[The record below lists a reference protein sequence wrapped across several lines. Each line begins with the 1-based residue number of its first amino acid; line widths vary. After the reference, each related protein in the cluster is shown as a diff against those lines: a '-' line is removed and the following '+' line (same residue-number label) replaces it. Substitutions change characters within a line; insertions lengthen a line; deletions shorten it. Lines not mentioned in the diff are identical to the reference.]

1 MRVRSAERRDV
12 DRLLELMR
20 GLARFEEY
28 IDDFAVTRE
37 SVLEHGFGDARLFT
51 AFVAERDDDL
61 VGMAVVYTI
70 PWTYT
75 LRPKVVLKELFVE
88 EAARNS
94 GAGKALMAAV
104 ISHAES
110 IGAAELIWTVMD
122 GNREAGGFLPIPG
135 RLAGPQVEQLVP
147 EPRRLIT
154 PRRAGPLSPCRR
166 GRRAPP
172 RSPAG

>member
-1 MRVRSAERRDV
+1 MRVRLAERTDV

-37 SVLEHGFGDARLFT
+37 SVLDHGFGDGRLFT
-51 AFVAERDDDL
+51 AFVAEQDADL

-75 LRPKVVLKELFVE
+75 LRPKVVLKELFVV
-88 EAARNS
+88 EAARNL

-104 ISHAES
+104 VSHARS
-110 IGAAELIWTVMD
+110 IDAAELIWTVME
-122 GNREAGGFLPIPG
+122 GNREAEGFYRSLG
-135 RLAGPQVEQLVP
+135 A
-147 EPRRLIT
+147 
-154 PRRAGPLSPCRR
+154 SPDHKWNNW
-166 GRRAPP
+166 
-172 RSPAG
+172 SLNLDD

>member
-1 MRVRSAERRDV
+1 MRVRPAEREDV

-37 SVLEHGFGDARLFT
+37 SLLEHGFGDGRLFT
-51 AFVAERDDDL
+51 SFVAEQDDDL

-88 EAARNS
+88 EGARNL

-104 ISHAES
+104 VSHARS
-110 IGAAELIWTVMD
+110 IDAAELIWTVME
-122 GNREAGGFLPIPG
+122 GNREAEGFYRSLG
-135 RLAGPQVEQLVP
+135 A
-147 EPRRLIT
+147 
-154 PRRAGPLSPCRR
+154 SPDLKWNNW
-166 GRRAPP
+166 
-172 RSPAG
+172 SLNLDD

>member
-1 MRVRSAERRDV
+1 MRVRSAEPGDV

-37 SVLEHGFGDARLFT
+37 SVLEHGFGEERLFT
-51 AFVAERDDDL
+51 SFVAEQDNDL

-88 EAARNS
+88 EAARNL

-104 ISHAES
+104 VSHARS
-110 IGAAELIWTVMD
+110 IDAAELIWTVME
-122 GNREAGGFLPIPG
+122 GNREAEGFYRSLG
-135 RLAGPQVEQLVP
+135 A
-147 EPRRLIT
+147 
-154 PRRAGPLSPCRR
+154 SPDLKWNNWSLNLD
-166 GRRAPP
+166 G
-172 RSPAG
+172 

>member
-1 MRVRSAERRDV
+1 MRVRLAERGDV

-37 SVLEHGFGDARLFT
+37 SVLEHGFGEGRLFT
-51 AFVAERDDDL
+51 SFVAEEDDDL

-75 LRPKVVLKELFVE
+75 LRPKVVLKELFVV
-88 EAARNS
+88 EAARNL

-104 ISHAES
+104 VSHARS
-110 IGAAELIWTVMD
+110 IDAAELIWTVME
-122 GNREAGGFLPIPG
+122 GNREAEGFYRSLG
-135 RLAGPQVEQLVP
+135 A
-147 EPRRLIT
+147 
-154 PRRAGPLSPCRR
+154 SPDLKWNNW
-166 GRRAPP
+166 
-172 RSPAG
+172 SLNLDD

>member
-1 MRVRSAERRDV
+1 MRVRLAERGDV

-37 SVLEHGFGDARLFT
+37 SVLEHGFGEERLFT
-51 AFVAERDDDL
+51 AFVAEHEDDL

-75 LRPKVVLKELFVE
+75 LRPKVVLKELFVVE
-88 EAARNS
+88 EARNM

-104 ISHAES
+104 VAHAKS
-110 IGAAELIWTVMD
+110 IGAAEVIWTVMD
-122 GNREAGGFLPIPG
+122 GNDAAGDFYRSLG
-135 RLAGPQVEQLVP
+135 A
-147 EPRRLIT
+147 T
-154 PRRAGPLSPCRR
+154 PDHKWHNWSLNLDA
-166 GRRAPP
+166 
-172 RSPAG
+172 

>member
-1 MRVRSAERRDV
+1 MAREYLGYLKDPWTTVPLMHVRLAERGDV

-28 IDDFAVTRE
+28 IDRFAVTRE

-51 AFVAERDDDL
+51 AFVAEQGDDL

-88 EAARNS
+88 E
-94 GAGKALMAAV
+94 V
-104 ISHAES
+104 
-110 IGAAELIWTVMD
+110 
-122 GNREAGGFLPIPG
+122 
-135 RLAGPQVEQLVP
+135 
-147 EPRRLIT
+147 
-154 PRRAGPLSPCRR
+154 
-166 GRRAPP
+166 
-172 RSPAG
+172 

>member
-1 MRVRSAERRDV
+1 MRVRPAERGDV

-28 IDDFAVTRE
+28 IDDFAVTRG
-37 SVLEHGFGDARLFT
+37 SVLEHGFGDERLFT
-51 AFVAERDDDL
+51 AFVAEQGEDL

-88 EAARNS
+88 EAARNA

-104 ISHAES
+104 VSHARS

-122 GNREAGGFLPIPG
+122 GNRAAEGFYRSLG
-135 RLAGPQVEQLVP
+135 A
-147 EPRRLIT
+147 
-154 PRRAGPLSPCRR
+154 SPDHKWHNW
-166 GRRAPP
+166 
-172 RSPAG
+172 SLNLDD

>member
-1 MRVRSAERRDV
+1 MHVRLAEKRDV

-51 AFVAERDDDL
+51 AFVAERGEDL

-75 LRPKVVLKELFVE
+75 LRAKVVLKELFVE
-88 EAARNS
+88 EAVRNS

-110 IGAAELIWTVMD
+110 IDAAELIWTVMD
-122 GNREAGGFLPIPG
+122 GNRAAEGFYRSLGASPD
-135 RLAGPQVEQLVP
+135 LKWNNWS
-147 EPRRLIT
+147 
-154 PRRAGPLSPCRR
+154 LSLDD
-166 GRRAPP
+166 
-172 RSPAG
+172 

>member
-1 MRVRSAERRDV
+1 MRVRSAEKRDV

-37 SVLEHGFGDARLFT
+37 SVLEHGFGDGRLFT
-51 AFVAERDDDL
+51 AFVAEQDDDL

-88 EAARNS
+88 EEARNG

-122 GNREAGGFLPIPG
+122 GNREAEGFYRSLGASPDLKWNNWSLRLPAKG
-135 RLAGPQVEQLVP
+135 SLA
-147 EPRRLIT
+147 R
-154 PRRAGPLSPCRR
+154 
-166 GRRAPP
+166 
-172 RSPAG
+172 

>member
-1 MRVRSAERRDV
+1 MRVRLAERTDV

-37 SVLEHGFGDARLFT
+37 SVLEHGFGEGRLFT
-51 AFVAERDDDL
+51 AFVAEEDDDL

-75 LRPKVVLKELFVE
+75 LRPKVVLKELFVV
-88 EAARNS
+88 EAARNL

-104 ISHAES
+104 VSHARS
-110 IGAAELIWTVMD
+110 IDAAELIWTVMD
-122 GNREAGGFLPIPG
+122 GNREAEGFYRSLG
-135 RLAGPQVEQLVP
+135 A
-147 EPRRLIT
+147 
-154 PRRAGPLSPCRR
+154 SPDLKWNNWSLNLD
-166 GRRAPP
+166 G
-172 RSPAG
+172 

>member
-1 MRVRSAERRDV
+1 MRVRLAEERDV

-37 SVLEHGFGDARLFT
+37 SVLEHGFGEERLFT
-51 AFVAERDDDL
+51 ALVSEQDDDL

-88 EAARNS
+88 ESARNL

-104 ISHAES
+104 VSHARS
-110 IGAAELIWTVMD
+110 IGAAEVIWTVMD
-122 GNREAGGFLPIPG
+122 GNSAAEGFYRSLG
-135 RLAGPQVEQLVP
+135 A
-147 EPRRLIT
+147 
-154 PRRAGPLSPCRR
+154 SPDLKWNNW
-166 GRRAPP
+166 
-172 RSPAG
+172 SLNLDD

>member
-1 MRVRSAERRDV
+1 MRVRRAARGDV

-37 SVLEHGFGDARLFT
+37 SVLEHGFGDDRLFT

-75 LRPKVVLKELFVE
+75 LRPKVVLKELFVVE
-88 EAARNS
+88 EARNM

-104 ISHAES
+104 TAHAKA
-110 IGAAELIWTVMD
+110 IGAGELIWTVMD
-122 GNREAGGFLPIPG
+122 GNYAAGDFYRSLG
-135 RLAGPQVEQLVP
+135 A
-147 EPRRLIT
+147 T
-154 PRRAGPLSPCRR
+154 PDLKWHNWSLNLDD
-166 GRRAPP
+166 
-172 RSPAG
+172 

>member
-1 MRVRSAERRDV
+1 MCVRLAEPGDV

-37 SVLEHGFGDARLFT
+37 SVLEHGFGDDRLFT
-51 AFVAERDDDL
+51 AFVAEQDDDL

-70 PWTYT
+70 SWTYT

-88 EAARNS
+88 EAVRDA

-104 ISHAES
+104 VSHAKS
-110 IGAAELIWTVMD
+110 IGAAELTWTVMD
-122 GNREAGGFLPIPG
+122 GNRAAEGFYRSLG
-135 RLAGPQVEQLVP
+135 A
-147 EPRRLIT
+147 
-154 PRRAGPLSPCRR
+154 SPDHKWNNWSLNLDAKTR
-166 GRRAPP
+166 
-172 RSPAG
+172 PAR

>member
-1 MRVRSAERRDV
+1 MRVRLAEKRDV

-37 SVLEHGFGDARLFT
+37 SVLEHGFGDDRLFT
-51 AFVAERDDDL
+51 ALVAEEDGDL

-104 ISHAES
+104 RSHAES
-110 IGAAELIWTVMD
+110 IGATELIWTVMD
-122 GNREAGGFLPIPG
+122 GTRAAEGFYRSLGASPD
-135 RLAGPQVEQLVP
+135 LKWHNWSLNLDAKA
-147 EPRRLIT
+147 PRAR
-154 PRRAGPLSPCRR
+154 
-166 GRRAPP
+166 
-172 RSPAG
+172 

>member
-1 MRVRSAERRDV
+1 MRVRSAEKRDV

-51 AFVAERDDDL
+51 AFVAEQDDDL

-75 LRPKVVLKELFVE
+75 LSPKVVLKELFVE
-88 EAARNS
+88 EEARNS
-94 GAGKALMAAV
+94 GVGKALMAAV

-122 GNREAGGFLPIPG
+122 GNREAEGFYRTLGTSPDLKWNNWSLRLPAKG
-135 RLAGPQVEQLVP
+135 SLA
-147 EPRRLIT
+147 R
-154 PRRAGPLSPCRR
+154 
-166 GRRAPP
+166 
-172 RSPAG
+172 

>member
-1 MRVRSAERRDV
+1 MRVRLAERTDV

-37 SVLEHGFGDARLFT
+37 SVLEHGFGEGRLFT
-51 AFVAERDDDL
+51 AFVAEEDDGL

-75 LRPKVVLKELFVE
+75 LRPKVVLKELFVV
-88 EAARNS
+88 EAARNL

-104 ISHAES
+104 VSHARS
-110 IGAAELIWTVMD
+110 IDAAELIWTVME
-122 GNREAGGFLPIPG
+122 GNREAEGFYQSLGASPDLKWNNWSLTLPAKAP
-135 RLAGPQVEQLVP
+135 
-147 EPRRLIT
+147 
-154 PRRAGPLSPCRR
+154 R
-166 GRRAPP
+166 GR
-172 RSPAG
+172 

>member
-1 MRVRSAERRDV
+1 MRVRSAEKRDV

-37 SVLEHGFGDARLFT
+37 SVLEHGFGEARLFT
-51 AFVAERDDDL
+51 SFVAEQDDDL

-122 GNREAGGFLPIPG
+122 GNLAAEGFYRSLGASPD
-135 RLAGPQVEQLVP
+135 LKWNNWS
-147 EPRRLIT
+147 
-154 PRRAGPLSPCRR
+154 LSLD
-166 GRRAPP
+166 AK
-172 RSPAG
+172 A

>member
-1 MRVRSAERRDV
+1 MRVRPAERTDV

-37 SVLEHGFGDARLFT
+37 SVLEHGFGDGRLFT
-51 AFVAERDDDL
+51 AFVAEEEDDL

-75 LRPKVVLKELFVE
+75 LRPKVVLKELFVV
-88 EAARNS
+88 EAARNL

-104 ISHAES
+104 VSHARS
-110 IGAAELIWTVMD
+110 IDAAELIWTVME
-122 GNREAGGFLPIPG
+122 GNREAEGFYRTLG
-135 RLAGPQVEQLVP
+135 A
-147 EPRRLIT
+147 
-154 PRRAGPLSPCRR
+154 SPDLKWNNW
-166 GRRAPP
+166 
-172 RSPAG
+172 SLNLDD

>member
-1 MRVRSAERRDV
+1 MGNSWEYRIRPAERGDV

-51 AFVAERDDDL
+51 AFVAEQDDDL

-75 LRPKVVLKELFVE
+75 LRPKVVLKELFVV
-88 EAARNS
+88 EAARDM

-110 IGAAELIWTVMD
+110 IGAAELNWTVMT
-122 GNREAGGFLPIPG
+122 GNSAAERCYRSLGASPD
-135 RLAGPQVEQLVP
+135 RKWNNWA
-147 EPRRLIT
+147 
-154 PRRAGPLSPCRR
+154 LSLDD
-166 GRRAPP
+166 
-172 RSPAG
+172 